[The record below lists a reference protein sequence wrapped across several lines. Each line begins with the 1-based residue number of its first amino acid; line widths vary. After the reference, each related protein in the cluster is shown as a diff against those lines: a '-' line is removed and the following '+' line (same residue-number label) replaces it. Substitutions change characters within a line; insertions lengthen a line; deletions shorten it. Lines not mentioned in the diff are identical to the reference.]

1 TMPDGGVPRLIAHLD
16 VDPDGTIWFM
26 PYENGNSIGRLDPA
40 TGVVT
45 YYPLPPAAGSNPGLF
60 NGELPWDV
68 KIPPAGNPIFSV
80 DLFPGIGRLDKSV
93 LQQQSCSALD
103 PQTKQNPCIHM
114 WVAPYAELAGD
125 KAQNLDYDAAGNVW
139 FGQIKAAQ
147 PGRFAGF
154 VYLAADRSQV

>member
-1 TMPDGGVPRLIAHLD
+1 
-16 VDPDGTIWFM
+16 
-26 PYENGNSIGRLDPA
+26 
-40 TGVVT
+40 
-45 YYPLPPAAGSNPGLF
+45 

-68 KIPPAGNPIFSV
+68 KIPPDGNPIFTV
-80 DLFPGIGRLDKSV
+80 YLFPGIGRFDKSV

-154 VYLAADRSQV
+154 VYLAADRSQVVELPPTTLMPGVQHEDGVDGIAVNRVTGEIWGSAFSRKRV